1 MRDKV
6 IDINGFN
13 YNEIQDMIDHVS
25 TMSGFISLF
34 IFITF
39 YIFLGTSSTGFI

>member
-1 MRDKV
+1 MLEMRDTV

-25 TMSGFISLF
+25 TM
-34 IFITF
+34 
-39 YIFLGTSSTGFI
+39 